1 MHKRLKRVEK
11 LLHKALEAQDPGSKP
26 HGQISESLD
35 ILFEIF
41 EEFDDRNRRR
51 RESLRKSWTKE
62 MRQKISKAQKKSWTP
77 ERREAHSKA
86 ISDHWKESRDSYAL
100 EFVDRSGQSYLV
112 EGWDNIEKES
122 GMKKG
127 TILAYLVP
135 SSKKLPQF
143 TDQHG
148 EIITIRR
155 PEKNI

>member
-1 MHKRLKRVEK
+1 MEK
-11 LLHKALEAQDPGSKP
+11 LLHKALEALEALEAQGSKP

-35 ILFEIF
+35 VLFEIF

-62 MRQKISKAQKKSWTP
+62 MRQKISKAQKRSWTP

-86 ISDHWKESRDSYAL
+86 ISDHWKESRDSYTL

-135 SSKKLPQF
+135 SSKKPPQF
-143 TDQHG
+143 TDENG

-155 PEKNI
+155 PKKNI

>member
-1 MHKRLKRVEK
+1 MYKRLKRVEK
-11 LLHKALEAQDPGSKP
+11 LLHKALEAQDQGSKP
-26 HGQISESLD
+26 HGQISESLVV
-35 ILFEIF
+35 LEELF
-41 EEFDDRNRRR
+41 EEFESRNRRR
-51 RESLRKSWTKE
+51 RESLRKVWTPEMKE
-62 MRQKISKAQKKSWTP
+62 KASKTQKKSWTP

-86 ISDHWKESRDSYAL
+86 ISAKWKESRDAYTL
-100 EFVDRSGQSYLV
+100 EFVSRSGQSYLV

-122 GMKKG
+122 GMRKG

-135 SSKKLPQF
+135 SSKKPPQF